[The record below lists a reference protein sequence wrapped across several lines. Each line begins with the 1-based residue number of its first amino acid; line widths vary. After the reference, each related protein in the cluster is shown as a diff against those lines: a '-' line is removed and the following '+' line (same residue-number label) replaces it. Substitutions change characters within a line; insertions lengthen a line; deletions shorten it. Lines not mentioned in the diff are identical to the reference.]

1 MFKALKELI
10 KRMRKKSRVSY
21 LSGAAMGSGEY
32 HDTELPQ
39 QISFN
44 QPTQWTTFD
53 NATNAVTT
61 GSVAVGTY
69 KTEAKKDERIE
80 VKPVEVVKEI
90 VTETPSMMLDG
101 LDKQI
106 KIVKKRIR
114 ILMEQDI
121 KPRDEEEALGY
132 LKARTYYKK
141 RQKLFPWSI
150 TTNEKINE
158 LCKKYKLRKVG
169 FNAYY
174 KTVPTEALDELEKYV
189 SACKKVRSGAPD
201 ISLIID
207 DGGKETRRDPIMLA
221 SAPFG
226 RWFYVIGA
234 WDKEIEVVGE
244 LIYNAK

>member
-1 MFKALKELI
+1 MFKKLKELI
-10 KRMRKKSRVSY
+10 KSMRKKSRVSY

-32 HDTELPQ
+32 HETELPQ
-39 QISFN
+39 QIHFS
-44 QPTQWTTFD
+44 QPTGWTTFD
-53 NATNAVTT
+53 NATNAVST
-61 GSVAVGTY
+61 GSVAVASY

-141 RQKLFPWSI
+141 RHKAFPWSI
-150 TTNEKINE
+150 TTNAKVSE
-158 LCKKYKLRKVG
+158 LCSKYKLRKVG
-169 FNAYY
+169 LNGYY
-174 KTVPTEALDELEKYV
+174 KTVPTEALDELEKYL
-189 SACKKVRSGAPD
+189 SACKKVRSGVPE

-221 SAPFG
+221 TAPFG
-226 RWFYVIGA
+226 RWFYILGA
-234 WDKEIEVVGE
+234 WDKEIEIVGD